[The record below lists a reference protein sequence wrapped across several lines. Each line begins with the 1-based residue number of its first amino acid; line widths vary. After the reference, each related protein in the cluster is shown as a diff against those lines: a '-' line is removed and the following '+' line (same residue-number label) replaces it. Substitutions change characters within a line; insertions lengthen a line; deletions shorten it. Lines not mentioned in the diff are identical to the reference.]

1 MVVTHSP
8 RQLTGA
14 AVLAAALLLVAAC
27 DESPTR
33 PSEIEGQTWR
43 LVSLQRD
50 GAAPIAVADPS
61 RYTLRFVDEGRVNAR
76 SDCNSCGGR
85 YSITG
90 ASVSIGALA
99 CTRAF
104 CGAASLDAE
113 YTRALGSARSVAR
126 SGDAL
131 TIQCDG
137 VVLRFQM

>member
-33 PSEIEGQTWR
+33 PSEIQGQTWR
-43 LVSLQRD
+43 LVSLQRA

-61 RYTLRFVDEGRVNAR
+61 RYTIRFVDAGRVNAR
-76 SDCNSCGGR
+76 SDCNTCGGG
-85 YSITG
+85 YSMTG

-99 CTRAF
+99 CTRVF

-113 YTRALGSARSVAR
+113 YTRALESARSLAR
-126 SGDAL
+126 SGDEL
-131 TIQCDG
+131 IVQCDG
-137 VVLRFQM
+137 VALRFRM